1 MEWNGSVFCNVAGG
15 LTEQANLR
23 GTAAAI
29 HFPTGIQRLGA
40 RKGQIQYSACS
51 YQELDELSNS
61 YARGLHEYGIS
72 RGTRAALM
80 MPPGLDFFAMFF
92 AMFKAGV
99 VPVLIDPGIGL
110 KPLKHCLDEAAPQA
124 FIGVSRAHAARAI
137 LSWAP
142 ESIKKFVTAG
152 PKLGWGGITTK
163 QLAGLGDR
171 SSGAMMEKTRPGEMA
186 AILFTSGSTGIPKG
200 VVYRHRHFTSQ
211 VQMLKSAFGIG
222 ADEIDL
228 PTFPPFALF
237 DPALGMTTV
246 VPWMNPTR
254 PAKADPKLLVQA
266 IERFGVT
273 NVFGSPALLRVLG
286 EYVSSRGIK
295 LPSIKR
301 FISAGAAVPVDAIRK
316 MNSAL
321 QSEAKIFT
329 PYGATECLPVASI
342 SSHEL
347 DERVLSRTLNGE
359 GICVG
364 KAVSPNDLRIMAI
377 KDDPVDHLDEQLL
390 MPTGVT
396 GEVIVS
402 GPTVT
407 DAYWQREEQTRL
419 AKMTDEDGN
428 IWHRMGDAG
437 YLDESGRLWY
447 CGRKSQRVEVLGQT
461 LFPDQV
467 EAVFN
472 AHPEV
477 FRTALVQTDEKK
489 PVLCVELTAKPGKHR
504 RERIRTD
511 LLQMARGHR
520 QFDSIESILF
530 HPGFPVDIR
539 HNAKIGREKLGLWTA
554 GKLK

>member
-1 MEWNGSVFCNVAGG
+1 MEWNGPEFCNVAGG
-15 LTEQANLR
+15 LAEQARQR
-23 GTAAAI
+23 GNATAI
-29 HFPTGIQRLGA
+29 HFPTGIKRMGA
-40 RKGQIQYSACS
+40 KKGQIQYEACS
-51 YQELDELSNS
+51 YQELDELSNT
-61 YARGLHEYGIS
+61 YARGLHEYGIA
-72 RGTRAALM
+72 RGARAALM
-80 MPPGLDFFAMFF
+80 MPPGLEFFAMFF

-110 KPLKHCLDEAAPQA
+110 KPLKHCLDEAAPEA
-124 FIGVSRAHAARAI
+124 FIGVTRAHAARAI

-142 ESIKKFVTAG
+142 ESIRKFVTAG
-152 PKLGWGGITTK
+152 PKLGWSGITTN
-163 QLAGLGDR
+163 QLAGLGRR
-171 SSGAMMEKTRPGEMA
+171 SSGSAMEKTRPGEMA

-222 ADEIDL
+222 SGEVDL

-246 VPWMNPTR
+246 IPWMNPTR
-254 PAKADPKLLVQA
+254 PAKADPKLLVQS
-266 IERFGVT
+266 IERFDVT

-286 EYVSSRGIK
+286 DYVSSRGIK
-295 LPSIKR
+295 LPRIKR

-316 MNSAL
+316 MKSAL
-321 QSEAKIFT
+321 QSEVNIFT

-347 DERVLSRTLNGE
+347 DERVLWRTLNGE

-364 KAVSPNDLRIMAI
+364 KAVAPNDLKIMAI
-377 KDDPVDHLDEQLL
+377 RDDAVDHLDEQLIL
-390 MPTGVT
+390 PTGVI

-419 AKMTDEDGN
+419 AKITGENGS

-437 YLDESGRLWY
+437 YLDEAGKLWY
-447 CGRKSQRVEVLGQT
+447 CGRKSQRVEASGQT

-477 FRTALVQTDEKK
+477 FRTALVHSGGAG
-489 PVLCVELTAKPGKHR
+489 PVLCVELSSKAGKHR

-511 LLQMARGHR
+511 LLQIARGHR
-520 QFDSIESILF
+520 RFDSIQTILF

-539 HNAKIGREKLGLWTA
+539 HNAKIGREKLGHWAA